1 MRSIEELTKQKTKKL
16 AIVTELQN
24 ELNFLL
30 DQVNDG
36 FDRPENINK
45 YREFYTRLELEKAL
59 IQRLDRDIKLRKI
72 YDLVTRSSTSKN
84 SMIEMKSIISN
95 LKLIRETESDIP
107 ELLKD
112 KIDEEIIRLNSVVG
126 WYEVKKNEKEN

>member
-126 WYEVKKNEKEN
+126 WSEVKKNEKEN